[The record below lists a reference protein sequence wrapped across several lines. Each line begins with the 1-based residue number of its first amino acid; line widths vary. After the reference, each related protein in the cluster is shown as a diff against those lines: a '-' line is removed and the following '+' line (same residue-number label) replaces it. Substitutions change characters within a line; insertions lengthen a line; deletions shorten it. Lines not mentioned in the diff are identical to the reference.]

1 MKLLTLKFF
10 ITLLVFFIPNALN
23 SKELNDLKNLVIYD
37 DQKEISEI
45 SFKNGED
52 KNVLLSEYENKLLIL
67 NFWATWC
74 EPCKEEMPSL
84 ENLQNNTNFKNLK
97 ILPINIGQEDKNS
110 IKKFFLDVKINSFEI
125 FYDSDVKL
133 AKKFSLRGIPT
144 SILINKDGYEFAKI
158 IGSID
163 FEDPKFVNWLTWLCG
178 CVILLTA
185 LTLYLFVP
193 VNSIHN
199 AYRFAL
205 NKILIRYN

>member
-23 SKELNDLKNLVIYD
+23 SKELNDLKNLVIYED
-37 DQKEISEI
+37 KKKISGI
-45 SFKNGED
+45 SFKNEED
-52 KNVLLSEYENKLLIL
+52 KNVSLSEYENKLLIL

-84 ENLQNNTNFKNLK
+84 QNLQNNSNFKNLK
-97 ILPINIGQEDKNS
+97 ILPINIGQEDKES
-110 IKKFFLDVKINSFEI
+110 IKKFFSDVKINTFEI

-144 SILINKDGYEFAKI
+144 SVLINKDGYEFAKI

-163 FEDPKFVNWLTWLCG
+163 FEDPKFVNWL
-178 CVILLTA
+178 
-185 LTLYLFVP
+185 
-193 VNSIHN
+193 
-199 AYRFAL
+199 L
-205 NKILIRYN
+205 NYD

>member
-1 MKLLTLKFF
+1 MKLLTLKFL
-10 ITLLVFFIPNALN
+10 IVLLVFFIPNVLN
-23 SKELNDLKNLVIYD
+23 SKELDGLKNLVIYN
-37 DQKEISEI
+37 DQKKISEI
-45 SFKNGED
+45 SFKNED
-52 KNVLLSEYENKLLIL
+52 DKTVSLSEFKNKLLIL

-84 ENLQNNTNFKNLK
+84 QNLQKNPSFNNLK

-110 IKKFFLDVKINSFEI
+110 IKKFFSDVKINSFEI

-163 FEDPKFVNWLTWLCG
+163 FEDPKFVNWL
-178 CVILLTA
+178 
-185 LTLYLFVP
+185 
-193 VNSIHN
+193 
-199 AYRFAL
+199 L
-205 NKILIRYN
+205 NYD

>member
-10 ITLLVFFIPNALN
+10 ILLLVFFIPNAVN

-110 IKKFFLDVKINSFEI
+110 IKNFFSEVNIKTFEI

-158 IGSID
+158 IGSLD
-163 FEDPKFVNWLTWLCG
+163 FEDPKFVNWL
-178 CVILLTA
+178 
-185 LTLYLFVP
+185 
-193 VNSIHN
+193 
-199 AYRFAL
+199 L
-205 NKILIRYN
+205 NYD

>member
-10 ITLLVFFIPNALN
+10 ILLTVFFIANAVN
-23 SKELNDLKNLVIYD
+23 SKELTYLKNLVIYE
-37 DQKEISEI
+37 DQKKISEI
-45 SFKNGED
+45 SFKNEED
-52 KNVLLSEYENKLLIL
+52 KTVSLSEYKNKLLIL

-84 ENLQNNTNFKNLK
+84 QNLQKNPNFKNLK

-110 IKKFFLDVKINSFEI
+110 IKKFFSDVKINSFEI

-163 FEDPKFVNWLTWLCG
+163 FEDPKFINWL
-178 CVILLTA
+178 
-185 LTLYLFVP
+185 
-193 VNSIHN
+193 
-199 AYRFAL
+199 L
-205 NKILIRYN
+205 NYD

>member
-10 ITLLVFFIPNALN
+10 ILLVVLFIPNIVD
-23 SKELNDLKNLVIYD
+23 SKELNSLKNLVIYKD
-37 DQKEISEI
+37 KKKISEI

-52 KNVLLSEYENKLLIL
+52 KNVLLSKYKNKLLIL

-84 ENLQNNTNFKNLK
+84 QNLQNNSNFKNLT

-110 IKKFFLDVKINSFEI
+110 IKKFFSDLKINSFER

-158 IGSID
+158 IGSIN
-163 FEDPKFVNWLTWLCG
+163 FEDPKFVNWL
-178 CVILLTA
+178 
-185 LTLYLFVP
+185 
-193 VNSIHN
+193 
-199 AYRFAL
+199 L
-205 NKILIRYN
+205 NYD

>member
-10 ITLLVFFIPNALN
+10 ITLLVFLIPNALN
-23 SKELNDLKNLVIYD
+23 SKELNDLKTLVIYD

-110 IKKFFLDVKINSFEI
+110 IKNFFSEVNIKTFEI

-158 IGSID
+158 IGSLD
-163 FEDPKFVNWLTWLCG
+163 FEDPKFVNWL
-178 CVILLTA
+178 
-185 LTLYLFVP
+185 
-193 VNSIHN
+193 
-199 AYRFAL
+199 L
-205 NKILIRYN
+205 NYD

>member
-10 ITLLVFFIPNALN
+10 ILLLVFFIPNAVN

-110 IKKFFLDVKINSFEI
+110 IKKFFSDVKINSFEI

-163 FEDPKFVNWLTWLCG
+163 FEDPKFVNWL
-178 CVILLTA
+178 
-185 LTLYLFVP
+185 
-193 VNSIHN
+193 
-199 AYRFAL
+199 L
-205 NKILIRYN
+205 NYD

>member
-10 ITLLVFFIPNALN
+10 ILLSVFFIPNVVN

-84 ENLQNNTNFKNLK
+84 QNLQKNPNFKNLK
-97 ILPINIGQEDKNS
+97 ILPINIGQEDKDS
-110 IKKFFLDVKINSFEI
+110 IKKFFSDMKINTFEI
-125 FYDSDVKL
+125 FYDPDVKL

-144 SILINKDGYEFAKI
+144 SVLINKDGYEFAKI

-163 FEDPKFVNWLTWLCG
+163 FEDPKFVNWL
-178 CVILLTA
+178 
-185 LTLYLFVP
+185 
-193 VNSIHN
+193 
-199 AYRFAL
+199 L
-205 NKILIRYN
+205 NYD

>member
-10 ITLLVFFIPNALN
+10 ILMVVLFIPNAVI
-23 SKELNDLKNLVIYD
+23 SKELNELKNLVIYE
-37 DQKEISEI
+37 DQKKIKEI
-45 SFKNGED
+45 SFKNEED
-52 KNVLLSEYENKLLIL
+52 ETVSLSEFRDKLIIL

-84 ENLQNNTNFKNLK
+84 QNLQNNQNFKNLK

-110 IKKFFLDVKINSFEI
+110 IKNFFSDVKINTFDI

-158 IGSID
+158 IGSIN
-163 FEDPKFVNWLTWLCG
+163 FEDPKFVNWL
-178 CVILLTA
+178 
-185 LTLYLFVP
+185 
-193 VNSIHN
+193 
-199 AYRFAL
+199 L
-205 NKILIRYN
+205 NFD

>member
-1 MKLLTLKFF
+1 MKLLTLKFL
-10 ITLLVFFIPNALN
+10 IVLLVFFIPNVPN
-23 SKELNDLKNLVIYD
+23 SKELDGLKNLVIYE
-37 DQKEISEI
+37 DQKKISEI
-45 SFKNGED
+45 SFKNED
-52 KNVLLSEYENKLLIL
+52 DKTVSLSEYENKLLIL

-84 ENLQNNTNFKNLK
+84 QNLQKNPNFKNLK

-110 IKKFFLDVKINSFEI
+110 IKKFFSDVKINSFEI

-163 FEDPKFVNWLTWLCG
+163 FEDPKFINWL
-178 CVILLTA
+178 
-185 LTLYLFVP
+185 
-193 VNSIHN
+193 
-199 AYRFAL
+199 L
-205 NKILIRYN
+205 NYD

>member
-1 MKLLTLKFF
+1 MIKK
-10 ITLLVFFIPNALN
+10 
-23 SKELNDLKNLVIYD
+23 K
-37 DQKEISEI
+37 ISEI
-45 SFKNGED
+45 SFKNKED
-52 KNVLLSEYENKLLIL
+52 KTVSLSEFKNKLLIL

-84 ENLQNNTNFKNLK
+84 QNLQKNPSFNNLK

-110 IKKFFLDVKINSFEI
+110 IKKFFSDVKINSFEI

-163 FEDPKFVNWLTWLCG
+163 FEDPKFVNWL
-178 CVILLTA
+178 
-185 LTLYLFVP
+185 
-193 VNSIHN
+193 
-199 AYRFAL
+199 L
-205 NKILIRYN
+205 NYD

>member
-10 ITLLVFFIPNALN
+10 ILLLVFFIPNALN

-110 IKKFFLDVKINSFEI
+110 IKNFFSEVNIKTFEI

-158 IGSID
+158 IGSLD
-163 FEDPKFVNWLTWLCG
+163 FEDPKFVNWL
-178 CVILLTA
+178 
-185 LTLYLFVP
+185 
-193 VNSIHN
+193 
-199 AYRFAL
+199 L
-205 NKILIRYN
+205 NYD

>member
-10 ITLLVFFIPNALN
+10 ILLLVIFIPNAVN

-110 IKKFFLDVKINSFEI
+110 IKNFFSEVNIKTFEI

-144 SILINKDGYEFAKI
+144 SILINKDGYEFAKV
-158 IGSID
+158 IGSIN
-163 FEDPKFVNWLTWLCG
+163 FQDPKFVNWL
-178 CVILLTA
+178 
-185 LTLYLFVP
+185 
-193 VNSIHN
+193 
-199 AYRFAL
+199 L
-205 NKILIRYN
+205 NYD

>member
-1 MKLLTLKFF
+1 MKLLTLKFL
-10 ITLLVFFIPNALN
+10 IVLLVFFIPNLLN
-23 SKELNDLKNLVIYD
+23 SKELDGLKNLVIYD
-37 DQKEISEI
+37 DQKKISEI
-45 SFKNGED
+45 SFKNED
-52 KNVLLSEYENKLLIL
+52 DKTVSLSEFKNKLLIL

-84 ENLQNNTNFKNLK
+84 QNLQKNPNFKNLK

-110 IKKFFLDVKINSFEI
+110 IKKFFSDVKINSFEI

-163 FEDPKFVNWLTWLCG
+163 FEDSKFVNWL
-178 CVILLTA
+178 
-185 LTLYLFVP
+185 
-193 VNSIHN
+193 
-199 AYRFAL
+199 L
-205 NKILIRYN
+205 NYD

>member
-10 ITLLVFFIPNALN
+10 ILFLVFFIPNVVN
-23 SKELNDLKNLVIYD
+23 SKELNNLKNLVIYD
-37 DQKEISEI
+37 DQKKISEI
-45 SFKNGED
+45 SFKNEVD
-52 KNVLLSEYENKLLIL
+52 KTVSLSEYKNKLLIL

-84 ENLQNNTNFKNLK
+84 QNLQNNPNFKNLK

-110 IKKFFLDVKINSFEI
+110 IKKFFSDVKINSFEI

-133 AKKFSLRGIPT
+133 VKKFSLRGIPT

-163 FEDPKFVNWLTWLCG
+163 FENPKFVSWL
-178 CVILLTA
+178 
-185 LTLYLFVP
+185 
-193 VNSIHN
+193 
-199 AYRFAL
+199 L
-205 NKILIRYN
+205 NYD

>member
-10 ITLLVFFIPNALN
+10 ILIAVFFIPNIVN
-23 SKELNDLKNLVIYD
+23 SKELNDLKNLVIYE
-37 DQKEISEI
+37 DQKKIEEI
-45 SFKNGED
+45 SFQNEED
-52 KNVLLSEYENKLLIL
+52 NTVLLSEYKDKLLIL

-84 ENLQNNTNFKNLK
+84 QNLQNNPNFKNLK

-110 IKKFFLDVKINSFEI
+110 IKNFFLDVGINSFEI

-158 IGSID
+158 VGSIN
-163 FEDPKFVNWLTWLCG
+163 FEDPKFVKWL
-178 CVILLTA
+178 
-185 LTLYLFVP
+185 
-193 VNSIHN
+193 
-199 AYRFAL
+199 L
-205 NKILIRYN
+205 NFD

>member
-10 ITLLVFFIPNALN
+10 ILIAVFFIPNIVN
-23 SKELNDLKNLVIYD
+23 SKELNDLKNLVIYE
-37 DQKEISEI
+37 DQKKISEI
-45 SFKNGED
+45 SFKNEED
-52 KNVLLSEYENKLLIL
+52 KNVSLSEYEDKLLIL

-84 ENLQNNTNFKNLK
+84 QNLQKNPNFKNLK

-158 IGSID
+158 IGSIN
-163 FEDPKFVNWLTWLCG
+163 FEDPKFVNWL
-178 CVILLTA
+178 
-185 LTLYLFVP
+185 
-193 VNSIHN
+193 
-199 AYRFAL
+199 L
-205 NKILIRYN
+205 NYD

>member
-10 ITLLVFFIPNALN
+10 ILIAVFFIPNIVN
-23 SKELNDLKNLVIYD
+23 SKELNDLKNLVIYE
-37 DQKEISEI
+37 DQKKIEEI
-45 SFKNGED
+45 SFQNEED
-52 KNVLLSEYENKLLIL
+52 NTVLLSEYKDKLLIL

-84 ENLQNNTNFKNLK
+84 QNLQNNPNFKNLK

-110 IKKFFLDVKINSFEI
+110 IKKFFSDVRINSFEI

-158 IGSID
+158 VGSIN
-163 FEDPKFVNWLTWLCG
+163 FEDPKFVKWL
-178 CVILLTA
+178 
-185 LTLYLFVP
+185 
-193 VNSIHN
+193 
-199 AYRFAL
+199 L
-205 NKILIRYN
+205 NFD